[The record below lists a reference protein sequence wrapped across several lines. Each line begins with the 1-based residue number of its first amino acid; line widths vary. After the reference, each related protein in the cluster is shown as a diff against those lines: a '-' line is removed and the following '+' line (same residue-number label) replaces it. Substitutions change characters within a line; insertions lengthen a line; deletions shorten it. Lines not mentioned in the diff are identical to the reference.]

1 MARLR
6 MEMIAM
12 LHKATFQFMQDVTKV
27 YLFISILFL
36 NHNRLVSQGCCKII
50 SKSCLINSQSKTY
63 LIYFSSLHLIYLVCC
78 SIQAAFGDF
87 APYLI
92 ATEASLEAVN
102 TELSSPVTMERFR
115 PNVVVEGMKAF
126 DEVSMSIH
134 SVISHKN

>member
-12 LHKATFQFMQDVTKV
+12 LHKDVTKV

-36 NHNRLVSQGCCKII
+36 NHNRLVSQGCCRII
-50 SKSCLINSQSKTY
+50 SKSCLTLKSKTY